1 MKPLIITQDAQSKR
15 NVEAVFAF
23 NHEMIN
29 KKQAVQAVERYLVPD
44 YIQHNPI
51 IPTTAKALGEFF
63 DSVAGARKNFR
74 VAVHRV
80 IASADWVWAH
90 VNFINL
96 YNDEPN
102 DRGVAGVDIYRFNS
116 DGKMVEHWDVL
127 EEVPDP
133 SKAANANG
141 MF

>member
-1 MKPLIITQDAQSKR
+1 
-15 NVEAVFAF
+15 
-23 NHEMIN
+23 
-29 KKQAVQAVERYLVPD
+29 
-44 YIQHNPI
+44 
-51 IPTTAKALGEFF
+51 
-63 DSVAGARKNFR
+63 
-74 VAVHRV
+74 
-80 IASADWVWAH
+80 VWAH